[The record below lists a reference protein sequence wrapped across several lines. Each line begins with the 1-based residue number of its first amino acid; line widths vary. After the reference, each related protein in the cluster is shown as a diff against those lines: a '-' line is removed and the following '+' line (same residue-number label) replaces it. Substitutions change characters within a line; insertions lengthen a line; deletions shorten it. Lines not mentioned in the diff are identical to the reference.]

1 MFVRRRF
8 LVVLLL
14 AGAACAP
21 KSTSASAG
29 ATSVTPRVRKNPDVI
44 SQEELRDPTIA
55 GVDAM
60 TAIRQLRPAFFRNRG
75 PQSFTN
81 ATAGQVQVSQD
92 YGPLQPVSQ
101 LSTVDTRSL
110 VEVRYLNAN
119 DAQNRFGINANGGP
133 VIVVMTTLSAK

>member
-1 MFVRRRF
+1 MSVRRHF
-8 LVVLLL
+8 LFALLV
-14 AGAACAP
+14 AGVACAP
-21 KSTSASAG
+21 KTAGTSTGATSAS
-29 ATSVTPRVRKNPDVI
+29 PRVRKNPDVI

-75 PQSFTN
+75 PQSFSN
-81 ATAGQVQVSQD
+81 VTAGQVQVSQD

-133 VIVVMTTLSAK
+133 VIVVLTTLSAK

>member
-1 MFVRRRF
+1 MFAPRRF
-8 LVVLLL
+8 LIVLLV
-14 AGAACAP
+14 AGAACAQ
-21 KSTSASAG
+21 KTASTTVAPAAG
-29 ATSVTPRVRKNPDVI
+29 SVRIRKNPDVI
-44 SQEELRDPTIA
+44 SREELRDPTIA

-92 YGPLQPVSQ
+92 YGPLQTMNQ
-101 LSTVDTRSL
+101 LATIDTRSL

-133 VIVVMTTLSAK
+133 VIVVLTTMSAK